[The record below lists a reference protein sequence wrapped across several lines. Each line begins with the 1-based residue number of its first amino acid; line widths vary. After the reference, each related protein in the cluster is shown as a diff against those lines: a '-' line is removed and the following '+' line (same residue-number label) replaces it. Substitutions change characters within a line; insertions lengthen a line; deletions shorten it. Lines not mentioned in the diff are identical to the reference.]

1 MDFTATRT
9 RRICN
14 LPLLLQVQ
22 KLYKNTMWSRRIY
35 NLSLLLQVRKL
46 KKKQCKAYTPLTTN
60 SILRVTNFCSHFL
73 TAACA
78 DLLML
83 YSGYVAA
90 FIIADKNL
98 SHSLKNELQYQS
110 FVLF

>member
-1 MDFTATRT
+1 MGQLTHPNIYIYIYINSKLTIVTMDFTATRT

-14 LPLLLQVQ
+14 LPLLLQVH

-35 NLSLLLQVRKL
+35 NLSLLLQVKFI
-46 KKKQCKAYTPLTTN
+46 KKCEGYNPLTTN

-78 DLLML
+78 ELLML
-83 YSGYVAA
+83 YS
-90 FIIADKNL
+90 
-98 SHSLKNELQYQS
+98 
-110 FVLF
+110 